1 MVTLANTTLCPGSL
15 DALSRFRRINKKNS
29 QKDSEQ
35 KRSGNYFFFDDGDE
49 EDDVD
54 ADDL

>member
-1 MVTLANTTLCPGSL
+1 MRLLPLQLSVFSYLSL
-15 DALSRFRRINKKNS
+15 RSACRINKKNS

-35 KRSGNYFFFDDGDE
+35 KRAGNYFFFDDGDDE
-49 EDDVD
+49 EDVD